1 MAAER
6 KAQMASGTS
15 ATTKVSGAKHPL
27 VWFQIP
33 VQDFERARHFY
44 RQVFRWEARPMAGTP
59 VWEIDAGDGIGGGF
73 VQGSGSGGDTEGLTF
88 YVRVPDLEQ
97 TILRAVE
104 AGATLLRR
112 PEYLGGALGISAAI
126 RDPDGNIIGLWADN

>member
-1 MAAER
+1 MAAGR
-6 KAQMASGTS
+6 KDQVASGASS
-15 ATTKVSGAKHPL
+15 AKVPVAKHPL

-44 RQVFRWEARPMAGTP
+44 QQVFRWEARPMEGAP

-73 VQGSGSGGDTEGLTF
+73 VRGAGAGGDTEGLTF

-97 TILRAVE
+97 TIVRAVQ

-126 RDPDGNIIGLWADN
+126 RDPDGNVIGLWADN

>member
-1 MAAER
+1 MAAGREER
-6 KAQMASGTS
+6 TVTEAQPARS
-15 ATTKVSGAKHPL
+15 VNKHPL

-33 VQDFERARHFY
+33 VADFERASRFY
-44 RQVFRWEARPMAGTP
+44 GQVFKWESRPMPGTK

-73 VQGSGSGGDTEGLTF
+73 IQGTPRETPDEGLTF

-97 TILRAVE
+97 TIVRAVK

-112 PEYLGGALGISAAI
+112 PEYLGGRLGISAAI
-126 RDPDGNIIGLWADN
+126 RDPDGNVIGLWSEN